1 MIISIFTGLAAGA
14 VHVIGGPDHL
24 LAMAPTAFQ
33 QPKLA
38 LRNGISWGI
47 GHSIGIIALSLI
59 AITLKDL
66 VHLEKMSFFAELIVG
81 VLLLVLGFWAIKT
94 SLGLKIHTHQHQHQH
109 QKLDHS
115 HKHFHLHF
123 RGNKKHGKH
132 SHAFTSLGMLHGL
145 AGTSHL
151 LAVLPALALS
161 QTGALFYIFSYLIG
175 SIISMSIIVLAMSFA
190 TMKAGKNFLPIIMR
204 TIGIFSVLTGLFWIQ
219 KTSYLIL

>member
-1 MIISIFTGLAAGA
+1 MIISILTGLAAGA

-33 QPKLA
+33 KPKLA

-47 GHSIGIIALSLI
+47 GHSIGIIGLSLI

-66 VHLEKMSFFAELIVG
+66 VHIEKMSFFAELIVG

-94 SLGLKIHTHQHQHQH
+94 SIGLKIHTHQHQHQY
-109 QKLDHS
+109 KLGHS

-123 RGNKKHGKH
+123 RGNKKHNRH
-132 SHAFTSLGMLHGL
+132 SHAITSLGILHGF
-145 AGTSHL
+145 AGASHL
-151 LAVLPALALS
+151 LAVIPALALP
-161 QTGALFYIFSYLIG
+161 QPGALYYMVSYLIG

-190 TMKAGKNFLPIIMR
+190 TMKSGQNFLPIIMR
-204 TIGIFSVLTGLFWIQ
+204 TTGILSVLTGFFWIQ